1 MGYCNLHA
9 TMAWIIALKSTSEKI
24 VTTDSP
30 DVQEMKDKVFLMTRA
45 S

>member
-9 TMAWIIALKSTSEKI
+9 TMAWIIMLKSTSEKI
-24 VTTDSP
+24 VTIASP
-30 DVQEMKDKVFLMTRA
+30 DVQEMKDKVFLMTRT

>member
-1 MGYCNLHA
+1 MGYCNLYA
-9 TMAWIIALKSTSEKI
+9 TMAWIIMLKSTSEKTVMI
-24 VTTDSP
+24 ASP